1 MLAGMIQP
9 ACLYTAHDIPEDDCF
24 HKVARLHQIGG
35 VQFHKT
41 NTLAQP
47 FSTHLFNSPPM
58 HKCCIYGELIH
69 LLIPYTHG
77 LCSVSSRYSLKS
89 KFTQKL
95 VLITIKKENWGSLER
110 AVCSAPRMTGELPSP
125 LAQTPCARVLSSDTV
140 CPPTPAKLAH
150 ISTLHWELHTAD
162 WESVRLLRNWHTS
175 ALHSSLLH

>member
-1 MLAGMIQP
+1 
-9 ACLYTAHDIPEDDCF
+9 
-24 HKVARLHQIGG
+24 
-35 VQFHKT
+35 
-41 NTLAQP
+41 
-47 FSTHLFNSPPM
+47 M

-77 LCSVSSRYSLKS
+77 LCSVSSQYSLKS

-95 VLITIKKENWGSLER
+95 VLIIVKKENWGSLER

-125 LAQTPCARVLSSDTV
+125 LTQTPCARVLSSDTV

-175 ALHSSLLH
+175 ALHSSSCTDFTSARELLTHTSCMCTCPAVRISPRNPTEVCTGV

>member
-35 VQFHKT
+35 IQFHKT

-69 LLIPYTHG
+69 LLIPNTHG
-77 LCSVSSRYSLKS
+77 LCSVSSQYSLKS

-95 VLITIKKENWGSLER
+95 GLDNCQER
-110 AVCSAPRMTGELPSP
+110 ELGFTGACSVQRASNDWRAAASSSG
-125 LAQTPCARVLSSDTV
+125 SDTV
-140 CPPTPAKLAH
+140 CSCA
-150 ISTLHWELHTAD
+150 
-162 WESVRLLRNWHTS
+162 LLRHRVPANPSQTRTHQHT
-175 ALHSSLLH
+175 LLGTAHR